1 VRIYV
6 IGAGGFARE
15 VLDIIE
21 ACVDRG
27 DDLAVAG
34 IYADGGGDIDLLA
47 ARGYSM
53 AGPVASIPSPGP
65 GDRFVI
71 GFGNAAA
78 RQRIDDALRNNGW
91 VATSLV
97 HPHATLG
104 SKITIGA
111 GSVICAGA
119 RLTTNIVLGRH
130 VHINLN
136 TTVGHDVQLSDY
148 VTLNPL
154 VSVSGRVQ
162 IGTRAAIGTGANI
175 SERLTIGADAVV
187 GAGAV
192 VVRDVDPQVTV
203 AGVPAR
209 PLVRRDD

>member
-1 VRIYV
+1 MRIHL

-34 IYADGGGDIDLLA
+34 IYADGGGDLDLLT

-53 AGPVASIPSPGP
+53 AGPVASVPRPSPE
-65 GDRFVI
+65 DRFVI

-78 RQRIDDALRNNGW
+78 RQRVDDALCHDGW
-91 VATSLV
+91 VAASLV
-97 HPHATLG
+97 HPQASLG

-162 IGTRAAIGTGANI
+162 IGPRASIGTGANI
-175 SERLTIGADAVV
+175 NERLTVGADAVV

-192 VVRDVDPQVTV
+192 VVRDVDPQITV
-203 AGVPAR
+203 AGVPAK
-209 PLVRRDD
+209 PLGRRDD